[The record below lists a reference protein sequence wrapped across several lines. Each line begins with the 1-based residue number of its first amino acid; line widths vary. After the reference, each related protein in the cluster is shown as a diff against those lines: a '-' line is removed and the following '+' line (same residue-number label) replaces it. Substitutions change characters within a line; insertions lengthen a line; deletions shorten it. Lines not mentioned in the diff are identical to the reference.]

1 MNVPEDIP
9 EPTELEALLPWHA
22 AGTLDP
28 SEARM
33 VEDAIARDPELARR
47 YAAVREEFNADW
59 QINEGL
65 GAPSRRAMD
74 QLFAKIDAEP
84 KRRGMAASSFNAAG
98 AWAGFI
104 DRLSSRTRA
113 WTAAVAGF
121 LVIAQASLLAV
132 LSMSGPA
139 LVTSYS
145 TASGPEATAP
155 AQGAYVLVRFAAD
168 AKAIEITRL
177 LAANNA
183 SIASGPTADGFYRL
197 QVSKTPLPREQ
208 LAGIARH
215 LQQDKAFEFV
225 SVSK

>member
-1 MNVPEDIP
+1 MNVPEDNP
-9 EPTELEALLPWHA
+9 EPTEIEALLPWHA

-28 SEARM
+28 SEKRM

-65 GAPSRRAMD
+65 GAPSPRAMD
-74 QLFAKIDAEP
+74 QFFARIDAEP
-84 KRRGMAASSFNAAG
+84 KRRGATASSFSIAG

-121 LVIAQASLLAV
+121 LVVAQASLLAV
-132 LSMSGPA
+132 LTMSGPA
-139 LVTSYS
+139 MVTSYS
-145 TASGPEATAP
+145 TASAPEATAP
-155 AQGAYVLVRFAAD
+155 ARGAYVLVRFAPD
-168 AKAIEITRL
+168 AKAVEITRL

-183 SIASGPTADGFYRL
+183 SIASGPAADGFYRL
-197 QVSKTPLPREQ
+197 QVAKTPLPKDK
-208 LAGIARH
+208 LAGIAKH
-215 LQQDKAFEFV
+215 LEQDKAFEFV
-225 SVSK
+225 SVSE

>member
-1 MNVPEDIP
+1 MNAPEDIP
-9 EPTELEALLPWHA
+9 EPTEIEALLPWHA

-28 SEARM
+28 GEKRM

-65 GAPSRRAMD
+65 GAPSRGAMD

-84 KRRGMAASSFNAAG
+84 KRRAATAPSSGIAG

-121 LVIAQASLLAV
+121 LVIAQGGLLAV
-132 LSMSGPA
+132 LT
-139 LVTSYS
+139 TSTPVVYS
-145 TASGPEATAP
+145 TASAPTTAP
-155 AQGAYVLVRFAAD
+155 AQGAYVLVRFAPD
-168 AKAIEITRL
+168 ARAVEITRL

-183 SIASGPTADGFYRL
+183 TIASGPTTDGFYRL
-197 QVSKTPLPREQ
+197 EVSKTPLPKDR
-208 LAGIARH
+208 LAGIAEH
-215 LQQDKAFEFV
+215 LEQDKLFEFV
-225 SVSK
+225 SVSE